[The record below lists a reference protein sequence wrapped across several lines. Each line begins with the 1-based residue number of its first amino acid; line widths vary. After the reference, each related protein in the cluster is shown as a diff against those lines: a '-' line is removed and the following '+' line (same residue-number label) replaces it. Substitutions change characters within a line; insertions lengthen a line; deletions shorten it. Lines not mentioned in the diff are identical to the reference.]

1 MKGLSVS
8 QPATQT
14 ADKSAIQSINKS
26 DTQRGDKPT
35 ARPTLEEVRTRFET
49 WRRAKKPR
57 SSIPKSLWAA
67 AVEVC
72 KEQPI
77 YWVCRALRLNYTEL
91 KRRVAQTKSV
101 SDTHT
106 QQGPK
111 RNFVELSLGLEAQPV
126 LCSIEI
132 ESARG
137 DKVKMSFAGKC
148 RDLDPLE
155 LARFFWGAVQ

>member
-1 MKGLSVS
+1 MKRLSVS
-8 QPATQT
+8 QAATQT
-14 ADKSAIQSINKS
+14 ANKSAIQSINKS
-26 DTQRGDKPT
+26 VIQRGDEPT
-35 ARPTLEEVRTRFET
+35 ASPTLEEVRTRFET

-77 YWVCRALRLNYTEL
+77 YRVCRALRLNYTEL
-91 KRRVAQTKSV
+91 KRRVARANSV
-101 SDTHT
+101 SDTQHSS
-106 QQGPK
+106 K
-111 RNFVELSLGLEAQPV
+111 RSFVELSLGLEAQPV
-126 LCSIEI
+126 LCSIEL

>member
-1 MKGLSVS
+1 MKRLSVF

-14 ADKSAIQSINKS
+14 ADKSALQSINKS

-35 ARPTLEEVRTRFET
+35 ASPTLEEVRNRFET

-72 KEQPI
+72 KKQPI
-77 YWVCRALRLNYTEL
+77 YQVCRALRLNYTEL
-91 KRRVAQTKSV
+91 KHRVARANSV
-101 SDTHT
+101 SDT
-106 QQGPK
+106 QQHSSK
-111 RNFVELSLGLEAQPV
+111 KSFVELSLGLEAQPV
-126 LCSIEI
+126 LCSIEL

-148 RDLDPLE
+148 LDLDPLE
-155 LARFFWGAVQ
+155 LAKFFWAAVQ

>member
-1 MKGLSVS
+1 MKRLSVS

-14 ADKSAIQSINKS
+14 ADNSAIQSINKS

-35 ARPTLEEVRTRFET
+35 ASPTLEEVRTRFET

-77 YWVCRALRLNYTEL
+77 YRVCRALRLNYTEL
-91 KRRVAQTKSV
+91 KRRVARANSV
-101 SDTHT
+101 SDTQHSS
-106 QQGPK
+106 K
-111 RNFVELSLGLEAQPV
+111 RSFVELSLGLEAHPV
-126 LCSIEI
+126 LCSIEL

>member
-1 MKGLSVS
+1 MKRLSVS

-35 ARPTLEEVRTRFET
+35 ASPTLEEVRTRFET

-77 YWVCRALRLNYTEL
+77 YRVCRALRLNYTEL
-91 KRRVAQTKSV
+91 KRRVARANSV
-101 SDTHT
+101 SDTQHSS
-106 QQGPK
+106 K
-111 RNFVELSLGLEAQPV
+111 RSFVELSLGLEAQPV
-126 LCSIEI
+126 LCSIEL

>member
-1 MKGLSVS
+1 MKRLSVS

-14 ADKSAIQSINKS
+14 ADNSAIQSINKS

-35 ARPTLEEVRTRFET
+35 ASPTLEEVRTRFET

-77 YWVCRALRLNYTEL
+77 YRVCRALRLNYTEL
-91 KRRVAQTKSV
+91 KRRVARANSV
-101 SDTHT
+101 SDT
-106 QQGPK
+106 QRSSK
-111 RNFVELSLGLEAQPV
+111 RSFVELSLGLEAHPV
-126 LCSIEI
+126 LCSIEL